1 MHVPDILLSNEIES
15 ALKSELIGKY
25 VFLFDEVDS
34 TNTKARELAEKGYDE
49 GTVIMAENQSK
60 GRGRLGRVWVS
71 PPGVNF
77 YISIILK
84 PELVPAKATRI
95 TMLVAVAVA
104 SVLRKTLSLPVTI
117 RWPNDILVRD
127 RKLGGILIEMDS
139 EMDRVNYVV
148 IGIGINVNMDIS
160 ILPDGLQKTA
170 TSIKRELGHE
180 VKRIDILI
188 PLLKGIGYWYRV
200 YKKDG
205 IHPVLNEW
213 INLSSILGK
222 RIRLSTPKKVIEGK
236 AEGIDEDGRLII
248 GFPDGSFELASSGDV
263 TVIK

>member
-15 ALKSELIGKY
+15 ALKGELIGKY

-104 SVLRKTLSLPVTI
+104 SALRKTLSLPVTI

-188 PLLKGIGYWYRV
+188 PLLKEIGYWYRV

-213 INLSSILGK
+213 INLSSTLGK